1 MVVMAKAKAPKRVTD
16 VSREEFLKQL
26 ATRDLYEIIRM
37 FDGQP
42 DGSQIELSDDKSIFN
57 RDEIGA
63 ELYRRGRI
71 ALTG

>member
-1 MVVMAKAKAPKRVTD
+1 MVMAKAPKRVAD
-16 VSREEFLKQL
+16 VLREDFLKKL

-42 DGSQIELSDDKSIFN
+42 DGSQIELSDDKFVFN

-63 ELYRRGRI
+63 ELYRRRG
-71 ALTG
+71 LV